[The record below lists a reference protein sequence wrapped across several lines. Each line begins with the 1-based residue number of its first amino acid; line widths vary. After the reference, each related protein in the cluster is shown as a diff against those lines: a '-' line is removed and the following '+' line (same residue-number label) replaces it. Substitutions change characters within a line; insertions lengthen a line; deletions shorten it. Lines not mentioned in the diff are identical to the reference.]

1 MDILELERRAAQP
14 GAQLPQGLTLGE
26 QMLFYTLEGLY
37 HNFRSGAI
45 NREQG
50 AREKRRIL
58 DAYRQVQFQEEL
70 WEDTQKRRRRISRE
84 IGSLYMCACP
94 HCRKLA
100 SIMDGIERTDLPED
114 VKELQRTIERMREL
128 SAKSGNRATEL
139 RHLLDRI
146 KFCIEGERTLE
157 GKIEYI
163 NEILQEV

>member
-1 MDILELERRAAQP
+1 MDLLELEKLAAKP
-14 GAQLPQGLTLGE
+14 GAELPDGLTLGE

-70 WEDTQKRRRRISRE
+70 WEDTQKRRKRLSRE
-84 IGSLYMCACP
+84 IGSLYLCACP
-94 HCRKLA
+94 HCRKVA
-100 SIMDGIERTDLPED
+100 SIMDGIDRTDLPED
-114 VKELQRTIERMREL
+114 VKELQETIVKLREL
-128 SAKSGNRATEL
+128 SFKNGNRTTEL
-139 RHLLDRI
+139 RCMLDRI

-157 GKIEYI
+157 GKIERI
-163 NEILQEV
+163 SEILQEL